1 MKGLRKAQIVM
12 MWLWII
18 VCVIMTWA
26 ANAPVFPYMYL
37 INVVLIYVI
46 GSLMKRRYMRN
57 KKIRKGSQWAL
68 VLSDQDNYE
77 LVRFD
82 MLVAGAEA
90 LLSFLMMYNNQEFFQ
105 WVMIFSFDI
114 ILVSV
119 SYTHLTL
126 PTISSV

>member
-68 VLSDQDNYE
+68 VLSDQDN
-77 LVRFD
+77 
-82 MLVAGAEA
+82 
-90 LLSFLMMYNNQEFFQ
+90 
-105 WVMIFSFDI
+105 
-114 ILVSV
+114 
-119 SYTHLTL
+119 
-126 PTISSV
+126 